1 MKQEIW
7 KDITDYEG
15 LYKVSNLGRVKSLK
29 NDKEKILKPVISSNG
44 YLFVNLCKQG
54 KQKPTNIHRI
64 VAKAFIPNPNNLPI
78 INHKDEDKT
87 NNCVNNLEWCTYQY
101 NNTYGSRID
110 RFISSNRN
118 NPKTSKKVLCVE
130 TNKIYHS
137 VRQIERDLG
146 FGIGN
151 IWSCCNGKY
160 KQAYGYTWRYVN

>member
-7 KDITDYEG
+7 KDITGYEG
-15 LYKVSNLGRVKSLK
+15 LYQVSNLGRVKSLK
-29 NDKEKILKPVISSNG
+29 NDKEKILKPVISSKG

-110 RFISSNRN
+110 RFIYSNRN

-130 TNKIYHS
+130 TNKIYLS